1 MEITLEVELIGT
13 KIITHEIYLQI
24 CDFLPFLSFSAF
36 LPFLLRVICSK
47 IEKKKI
53 SHESQNSEIKLQKN
67 SNFIKRSRKKC
78 ELCQSIVGEGGW
90 QFCQRIMG
98 KCQFH
103 QRVTKSHQGSQKATS
118 WRNLEKKHAFCQRII
133 GKKWISF

>member
-13 KIITHEIYLQI
+13 KIISHEIYLQI

-36 LPFLLRVICSK
+36 LPFLLQVICSK
-47 IEKKKI
+47 IEKKKKI

-67 SNFIKRSRKKC
+67 SNFIKRSRNKC
-78 ELCQSIVGEGGW
+78 ELCQSMVGEGDDNFVKGSW
-90 QFCQRIMG
+90 ENANFI
-98 KCQFH
+98 K
-103 QRVTKSHQGSQKATS
+103 GSQKTTNFMKRS
-118 WRNLEKKHAFCQRII
+118 WKKHAFCQRII